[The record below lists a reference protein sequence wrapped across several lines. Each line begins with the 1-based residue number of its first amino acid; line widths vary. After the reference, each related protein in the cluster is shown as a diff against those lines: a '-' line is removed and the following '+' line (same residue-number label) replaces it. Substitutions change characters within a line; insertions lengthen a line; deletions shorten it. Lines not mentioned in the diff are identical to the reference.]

1 MKKVFI
7 LSLLSFA
14 WLTTLSQPDSLQRKS
29 KFVSTKDYVAMA
41 AEQKATGSEPE
52 SWLRKGGL
60 GPSNQKS
67 LSLTSKGL
75 SVAIKSTARELIFL
89 GIPNPVYFTGAI
101 AELPNHTVDFKATV
115 DFTLSTSK
123 ARIGIACRFLQSD
136 LRPSSYTPEKIKQYS
151 KNSTL
156 MFTVSNSGHYTIMY
170 SRDGSGEYQESLTEF
185 TNVPFPEEPH
195 QVSINR
201 YGPYVIFSINGKV
214 IAKAEMPT
222 SNYLMQLDVAA
233 GYESSLKATVQKFT
247 YEIFDMDYAGCI
259 SGTCAD
265 GPSIKR
271 ISQYGK
277 KAFVS
282 GLFANG
288 HLPKGIY
295 YYPDGGYYQG
305 VLTDDAP
312 PAR

>member
-1 MKKVFI
+1 
-7 LSLLSFA
+7 
-14 WLTTLSQPDSLQRKS
+14 
-29 KFVSTKDYVAMA
+29 MA
-41 AEQKATGSEPE
+41 EEQKENKSEPE
-52 SWLRKGGL
+52 SWLGKGGI

-75 SVAIKSTARELIFL
+75 AVAIKSTSSELIFL

-101 AELPNHTVDFKATV
+101 TELANHTVDFKATV

-123 ARIGIACRFLQSD
+123 AQMGIACRFLQSD
-136 LRPSSYTPEKIKQYS
+136 LRPASYTPEKIKEYS

-156 MFTVSNSGHYTIMY
+156 MFTVTKSGHYAILY
-170 SRDGSGEYQESLTEF
+170 SPDGSGQYRQSLIDF
-185 TNVPFPEEPH
+185 TDVPFPEEPR
-195 QVSINR
+195 QVSIDR
-201 YGPYVIFSINGKV
+201 YGPYVIFSINGQV

-247 YEIFDMDYAGCI
+247 YEIFDMDYTGCI

-265 GPSIKR
+265 GPSVKR
-271 ISQYGK
+271 ISQGGR

-282 GLFANG
+282 GRFANG

-295 YYPDGGYYQG
+295 YHPDGGYYQG
-305 VLTDDAP
+305 VLVDDAP
-312 PAR
+312 PTR